1 MLVKTV
7 PSKWAAPT
15 AFIKI
20 PARLVA
26 GKENIATLIHG
37 GFQVCIRLPA
47 RVSLKW
53 EGNRTSTSVN
63 SPPQGVFLSMCVLPH
78 ENTD

>member
-15 AFIKI
+15 SFIKI

-26 GKENIATLIHG
+26 GKENIATLIHSG
-37 GFQVCIRLPA
+37 LQAWMGLSSGE
-47 RVSLKW
+47 SLNR
-53 EGNRTSTSVN
+53 EGYTRMSVH
-63 SPPQGVFLSMCVLPH
+63 SPPQGVFL
-78 ENTD
+78 

>member
-26 GKENIATLIHG
+26 GKENSATLTHG
-37 GFQVCIRLPA
+37 GFQVCIRLSSG
-47 RVSLKW
+47 VSLKW
-53 EGNRTSTSVN
+53 GENRTGTSVN
-63 SPPQGVFLSMCVLPH
+63 SPPRGVFLNVCAIA
-78 ENTD
+78 